1 MLIYLLFSIGTAIA
15 VPLQITQQGRIL
27 DTNGIAI
34 QGTQILTFRVYNQ
47 EIGGSILWEEPLI
60 VQFHNGYYSTV
71 LGSDEIGNPLDS
83 DVLSLYP
90 LFLELQLS
98 NNSPMLPRQEINSV
112 PYAQISGKAQS
123 VDGGMVNASEVHV
136 NSIPVIDANRN
147 WVGEPIIIDWSY
159 LQ

>member
-1 MLIYLLFSIGTAIA
+1 MLTYLLFSIGTAIA

-71 LGSDEIGNPLDS
+71 LGSDEIGNPWIQTFC
-83 DVLSLYP
+83 P
-90 LFLELQLS
+90 
-98 NNSPMLPRQEINSV
+98 
-112 PYAQISGKAQS
+112 
-123 VDGGMVNASEVHV
+123 
-136 NSIPVIDANRN
+136 SIPC
-147 WVGEPIIIDWSY
+147 S
-159 LQ
+159 